1 MTSAPWEPPTTPAG
15 SDAAGS
21 PERRRTGRGT
31 TAAVVVLAVLL
42 VLTTV
47 TSVHLWR
54 TTTAW
59 QEHAA
64 QWETQ
69 AREQA
74 GQAASLRTELDGVSA
89 ELVGARDQLRTATSR
104 ITELADE
111 KAQLGDE
118 NVVSQQYLDYQRRV
132 SEAAGAVATALGQC
146 IRSQAELIG
155 YLEEPEAYD
164 PADLERFAGDV
175 QALCDEAVDAND
187 QLQQELT
194 Q

>member
-1 MTSAPWEPPTTPAG
+1 
-15 SDAAGS
+15 
-21 PERRRTGRGT
+21 
-31 TAAVVVLAVLL
+31 VLAVLL
-42 VLTTV
+42 LLVTV
-47 TSVHLWR
+47 TTAYLWR
-54 TTTAW
+54 TTLAW
-59 QEHAA
+59 EDRADRWEAA
-64 QWETQ
+64 

-74 GQAASLRTELDGVSA
+74 AGAAALQTNLDGVSS
-89 ELVGARDQLRTATSR
+89 ELAASRDQLDTATAR
-104 ITELADE
+104 ITQLADE

-175 QALCDEAVDAND
+175 QALCDEANDANE

>member
-1 MTSAPWEPPTTPAG
+1 MTSASWDPSTTPDGPRAPG
-15 SDAAGS
+15 PPG
-21 PERRRTGRGT
+21 RRRAGRGAVV
-31 TAAVVVLAVLL
+31 TAVVLAVLL
-42 VLTTV
+42 LLVTV
-47 TSVHLWR
+47 TAAYLWR
-54 TTTAW
+54 TTLAW
-59 QEHAA
+59 EDRADR
-64 QWETQ
+64 WESA

-74 GQAASLRTELDGVSA
+74 AGAAALQTNLDGVSS
-89 ELVGARDQLRTATSR
+89 ELAASRDQLDTATAR

-175 QALCDEAVDAND
+175 QALCDQANDANE